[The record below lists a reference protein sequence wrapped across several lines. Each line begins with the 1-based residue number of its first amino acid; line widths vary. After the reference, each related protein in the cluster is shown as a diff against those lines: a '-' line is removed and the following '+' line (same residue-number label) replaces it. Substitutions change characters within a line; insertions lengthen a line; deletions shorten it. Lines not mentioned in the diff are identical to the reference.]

1 MAFGTINGL
10 ADRGGHGCSVSP
22 TTFLNLSPDP
32 ITRDAWRPLH
42 DGSWIWGQV
51 KILGSAPLRTAAS

>member
-1 MAFGTINGL
+1 MPQRGVAVGSGVKLISPMAFGTINGL

-32 ITRDAWRPLH
+32 TTDVRGAKN
-42 DGSWIWGQV
+42 GF
-51 KILGSAPLRTAAS
+51 